1 MQESKIIK
9 LKSRYSDVH
18 TTLEI
23 LDKDIG
29 FITSDGHYV
38 RSIGESTTYPEAIDF
53 EGGPMLNVGDT
64 IEGTNKIITN
74 FYSIKGGY
82 IVRFKT
88 KSKEDD
94 NT

>member
-1 MQESKIIK
+1 MQENRVIK
-9 LKSRYSDVH
+9 LESRYSDVH

-38 RSIGESTTYPEAIDF
+38 RSIGESVLSPEAIDF

-64 IEGTNKIITN
+64 IEGTKKIIEK
-74 FYSIKGGY
+74 FYAIKGGY
-82 IVRFKT
+82 IVRFKSSSA
-88 KSKEDD
+88 KRK
-94 NT
+94 

>member
-1 MQESKIIK
+1 MQENKVIK
-9 LKSRYSDVH
+9 LESRYSDVH

-38 RSIGESTTYPEAIDF
+38 RSIGESVLSPEAIDF
-53 EGGPMLNVGDT
+53 EGGPMLSIGDT
-64 IEGTNKIITN
+64 IEGTKKIITN
-74 FYSIKGGY
+74 FYIVKGGY
-82 IVRFKT
+82 IVRFKA
-88 KSKEDD
+88 KSNKND